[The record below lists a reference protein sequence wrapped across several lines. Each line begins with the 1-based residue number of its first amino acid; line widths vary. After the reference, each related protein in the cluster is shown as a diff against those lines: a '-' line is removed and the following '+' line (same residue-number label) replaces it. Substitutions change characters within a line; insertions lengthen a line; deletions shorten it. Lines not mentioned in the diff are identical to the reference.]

1 MRLLLILCIP
11 FLLAC
16 GNEKNNNPDPEIPSN
31 SIEPEKV
38 IRISFCD
45 STSEYPHKIEFSIFR
60 NTDSVPG
67 GFGYAIFMD
76 TKLYVRQP
84 HIPAIQGNRGFASE
98 EDAAKTARLV
108 SHKIKNGII
117 PPGVSTGELDSLGIR

>member
-31 SIEPEKV
+31 SIE
-38 IRISFCD
+38 
-45 STSEYPHKIEFSIFR
+45 PHKIEFSIFR